1 MQFSFE
7 NSQNFIET
15 INSNKQKSVLIK
27 VIFSI
32 LASIIIFI
40 IIRPI
45 WLYNIYITTDEQNN
59 QIVKRELRFYRA
71 LFTSIFLFIIIYL
84 YLTYG

>member
-1 MQFSFE
+1 MQFSNE

-15 INSNKQKSVLIK
+15 INSNKQKTVLIR

-32 LASIIIFI
+32 LASIILFI
-40 IIRPI
+40 LIRPI
-45 WLYNIYITTDEQNN
+45 WSYNIYITTDEQNN

-71 LFTSIFLFIIIYL
+71 LFTSIFLFIIIYF
-84 YLTYG
+84 YLTYC